1 MIENNKL
8 EELKTQFDKDN
19 NFDRVMFGMLYMLLA
34 NGFSSI
40 LFTASLKVFYLVMII
55 LFTVFLLS
63 IIQVF
68 FNKRLE
74 KRIEKYLKEKQ
85 EIINESR

>member
-1 MIENNKL
+1 MKENNKL

-34 NGFSSI
+34 NGFSGI
-40 LFTASLKVFYLVMII
+40 LFTASLKVFYVVMII
-55 LFTVFLLS
+55 LFAVFLLS
-63 IIQVF
+63 IIQIF

-74 KRIEKYLKEKQ
+74 QRIEKYLKEKQ

>member
-1 MIENNKL
+1 MKENNKL

-34 NGFSSI
+34 NSFSGI
-40 LFTASLKVFYLVMII
+40 LFTASLKVFYIVMII
-55 LFTVFLLS
+55 LFSVFLLS
-63 IIQVF
+63 IIQIF

-74 KRIEKYLKEKQ
+74 QRIEKYLKEKQ